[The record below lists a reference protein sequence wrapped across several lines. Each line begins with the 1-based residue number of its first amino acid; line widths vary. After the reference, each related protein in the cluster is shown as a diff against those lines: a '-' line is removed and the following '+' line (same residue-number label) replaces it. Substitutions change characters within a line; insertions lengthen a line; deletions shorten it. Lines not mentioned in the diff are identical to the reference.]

1 MTVWRP
7 ALRGIGPSR
16 VDDVARLMGTL
27 MNEKIPFSV
36 STRTVDSKALPTMY
50 VLVQDEDVERVR
62 ELGGMFMMCPKL
74 EVTQLR
80 GKSAALCTCGP
91 FDVCPKRKE
100 EVSPECWTIG
110 GETRQ
115 KQWGSSNE

>member
-7 ALRGIGPSR
+7 ALRGIGPLQ

-36 STRTVDSKALPTMY
+36 TNRMTDGRAMSTMY
-50 VLVQDEDVERVR
+50 LLVKEEDVERVQ
-62 ELGGMFMMCPKL
+62 ELGGMFMVCPKL

-80 GKSAALCTCGP
+80 GKSAALCTAGP
-91 FDVCPKRKE
+91 FDVCPKRRK

-115 KQWGSSNE
+115 K

>member
-1 MTVWRP
+1 MMTHWR
-7 ALRGIGPSR
+7 AVFKGIGPSR
-16 VDDVARLMGTL
+16 IDDLTRLMSTL

-36 STRTVDSKALPTMY
+36 TNRMADGRAMSTMY
-50 VLVQDEDVERVR
+50 LLVKDEDVERVR
-62 ELGGMFMMCPKL
+62 ELGGMFMVCPKL

-91 FDVCPKRKE
+91 FDVCPKRRE

-115 KQWGSSNE
+115 KRGE